1 MKTAKT
7 VALILAG
14 LLALLAAVATWLVAT
29 FDANRYKSVAIDW
42 MRDHKQRTLAI
53 GDVKLS
59 VFPRLQVELSQVV
72 LSEFKQPAQPFVTLA
87 SARLS
92 VQLLPLLKQQLVID
106 QVEARGL
113 SLRYLRNAQGQR
125 NIDDLLQPDPAA
137 TPASAPG
144 QPLRFDVSGVSLQ
157 DLQVQIDD
165 AMAPLRGQVTLA
177 SLQTGRLSPE
187 VMTPVSLTAQARLS
201 QPALNAQL
209 SGSLQLQLDPGDG
222 QQQPLKLATR
232 QVKLDL
238 GLEMGALQLKNSTLA
253 LERFELYPAEQRLA
267 LDQLVLQLQGQLN
280 DQGASGAQA
289 ARPFQLALNWPQ
301 LAIQGQQLQGSAL
314 SGRFALQGPAALQ
327 GTISSG
333 APSGS
338 FEALKVPAL
347 KLTLGAATSGA
358 AVSRINGTVQ
368 TDLGALIP
376 TRQVTLGALVI
387 DATVQNPAL
396 RPLRVEAR
404 GQADA
409 SPQTAHWQLA
419 GQLNAQAFSTDG
431 QLTLGGAVPQLQ
443 AQARFGELDLDALLP
458 PRPAGATAAKA
469 SPAASAPAGKTGPTP
484 DAPVDLSGLRALN
497 ATVKLQAG
505 VLKYQPYVVRDLLA
519 SATLAAGRLQ
529 VAPLSLRTW
538 DGTLEAR
545 LTADAGN
552 APAQQ
557 RIAVQATAQDIL
569 IQSLLKDVAQTD
581 LLDGRGQLK
590 LDITTGGASVQALK
604 AALNGTAA
612 LQLRDGAIK
621 GINLAQQL
629 RQVKALLSTRQDASQ
644 QARQTEKTDFSELSA
659 SFQIRNGV
667 ADNRDLDLK
676 SPFLR
681 LSGAGTV
688 DLPQSRLD
696 YTARTTLTGTAKGQG
711 GADLSAL
718 QGLVVPVRLSG
729 PMDAL
734 GWRIVWS
741 DVALGG
747 AGNTLKQAGDQLKN
761 KAEERLKAQAAE
773 KLGLK
778 SGDAAS
784 APLKDQLK
792 DKARDAVKDKLKGL
806 FGQ

>member
-1 MKTAKT
+1 
-7 VALILAG
+7 
-14 LLALLAAVATWLVAT
+14 
-29 FDANRYKSVAIDW
+29 
-42 MRDHKQRTLAI
+42 
-53 GDVKLS
+53 
-59 VFPRLQVELSQVV
+59 
-72 LSEFKQPAQPFVTLA
+72 
-87 SARLS
+87 
-92 VQLLPLLKQQLVID
+92 
-106 QVEARGL
+106 
-113 SLRYLRNAQGQR
+113 
-125 NIDDLLQPDPAA
+125 
-137 TPASAPG
+137 
-144 QPLRFDVSGVSLQ
+144 
-157 DLQVQIDD
+157 
-165 AMAPLRGQVTLA
+165 
-177 SLQTGRLSPE
+177 
-187 VMTPVSLTAQARLS
+187 MTPVSLSAQARLS

-238 GLEMGALQLKNSTLA
+238 GLEMGALHLKDSTLA
-253 LERFELYPAEQRLA
+253 LERFDLYPAEQRLA
-267 LDQLVLQLQGQLN
+267 LDQLALQLQGQLN
-280 DQGASGAQA
+280 DKSAPGTQA
-289 ARPFQLALNWPQ
+289 AQPFKLALNWPQ

-314 SGRFALQGPAALQ
+314 SGRFALQGTAALQ

-347 KLTLGAATSGA
+347 KLVLGAATSGA
-358 AVSRINGTVQ
+358 GASRVNGTVQ
-368 TDLGALIP
+368 ADLSALSA
-376 TRQVTLGALVI
+376 TRQVQLEALAV

-396 RPLRVEAR
+396 QPLRIEAR
-404 GQADA
+404 GRADA
-409 SPQTAHWQLA
+409 SPQAAHWQLS
-419 GQLNAQAFSTDG
+419 GQLNAQAFNTDG

-443 AQARFGELDLDALLP
+443 AQARFGELDLDVLLP
-458 PRPAGATAAKA
+458 PRPAAATAARTP
-469 SPAASAPAGKTGPTP
+469 SAASAPQGKTSPAP
-484 DAPVDLSGLRALN
+484 DVPIDLSGLRALN

-519 SATLAAGRLQ
+519 SATLAGGRLQ
-529 VAPLSLRTW
+529 VAPLSLKTW
-538 DGTLEAR
+538 DGSLVAQ
-545 LTADAGN
+545 LTADAGS

-557 RIAVQATAQDIL
+557 RIAVQATAQNIL

-590 LDITTGGASVQALK
+590 LDVTTGGASVHALK

-644 QARQTEKTDFSELSA
+644 QARQTEQTDFSELSA

-688 DLPQSRLD
+688 DLPKSRLD

-711 GADLSAL
+711 GADLAAL

-729 PMDAL
+729 PLDAL

-747 AGNTLKQAGDQLKN
+747 AGNTLKQAGDQLKT

-778 SGDAAS
+778 PGDAAS

>member
-1 MKTAKT
+1 MKIAKT

-14 LLALLAAVATWLVAT
+14 LLVLLAAVATGLVAT

-59 VFPRLQVELSQVV
+59 VWPRLQVELSQVA
-72 LSEFKQPAQPFVTLA
+72 LSEFQQPTQPFVTLA

-92 VQLLPLLKQQLVID
+92 VQLLPLLKQQLVVD

-113 SLRYLRNAQGQR
+113 NLRYQRNAQGQR
-125 NIDDLLQPDPAA
+125 NIDDLLRPAA
-137 TPASAPG
+137 PPAAPSTAPG
-144 QPLRFDVSGVSLQ
+144 QPLHFDVSSVALQ
-157 DLQVQIDD
+157 DLQLQIDD

-177 SLQTGRLSPE
+177 TLQTGRLSPE
-187 VMTPVSLTAQARLS
+187 VMTPVSLSAQARLS
-201 QPALNAQL
+201 QPALSARL
-209 SGSLQLQLDPGDG
+209 DGSLQLQFDPGDG
-222 QQQPLKLATR
+222 GQQPLKLSTR
-232 QVKLDL
+232 QVQLDL
-238 GLEMGALQLKNSTLA
+238 DLEMGALHLKDSTLA
-253 LERFELYPAEQRLA
+253 LERFELHPAEQRLA
-267 LDQLVLQLQGQLN
+267 LDQLALQLQGQLN
-280 DQGASGAQA
+280 DKSPSGAQA
-289 ARPFQLALNWPQ
+289 AQPFQLALSWPQ
-301 LAIQGQQLQGSAL
+301 LAIHGQQLQGSAL
-314 SGRFALQGPAALQ
+314 SGRFSLQGPAALQ
-327 GTISSG
+327 GTLSSG

-347 KLTLGAATSGA
+347 KLALGAATSGA
-358 AVSRINGTVQ
+358 GASRVKGTVQ
-368 TDLGALIP
+368 TDLSALIP

-396 RPLRVEAR
+396 RPLRIEAR
-404 GQADA
+404 GRADA

-431 QLTLGGAVPQLQ
+431 QLALSSAVPQLQ

-458 PRPAGATAAKA
+458 PRPAAATAARTP
-469 SPAASAPAGKTGPTP
+469 SAASAPQGKTGPTP
-484 DAPVDLSGLRALN
+484 DAPIDLSGLRAVN

-519 SATLAAGRLQ
+519 TATLAGGRLQ
-529 VAPLSLRTW
+529 VAPLHLKTW
-538 DGTLEAR
+538 DGALEAR
-545 LTADAGN
+545 LTADAGS

-557 RIAVQATAQDIL
+557 RIAVQATAQNIL
-569 IQSLLKDVAQTD
+569 IQSLLKDVAQND
-581 LLDGRGQLK
+581 LLEGRGQLK
-590 LDITTGGASVQALK
+590 LDVSTGGASVQALK

-612 LQLRDGAIK
+612 LQLRDGAVK

-667 ADNRDLDLK
+667 AENHDLDLK

-688 DLPQSRLD
+688 NLPQSRLD

-711 GADLSAL
+711 GADLAAL

-747 AGNTLKQAGDQLKN
+747 TGNTLKQAGDQLKK
-761 KAEERLKAQAAE
+761 KAEERLK
-773 KLGLK
+773 
-778 SGDAAS
+778 
-784 APLKDQLK
+784 
-792 DKARDAVKDKLKGL
+792 DKARETIKDRLKGL